1 MPEKTQH
8 SAVAS
13 AADVE
18 ALIAEN
24 ERLQAL
30 SAELERE
37 LVARTNELIAANEE
51 LRRLA
56 ISDTLTGMHNRRHF
70 CERAAGDLRR
80 WRRHRQPMSLVVI
93 DIDDLQLINEDFGH
107 WAGDDVLVAIGQIV
121 HDAVRTTDLV
131 ARIGADEFAILLY
144 DTGADGAREL
154 SERLREAIEASW
166 ISTRTQQVRVTVSVG
181 VAVMEDTIASVE
193 QLLAYAQVGL
203 DAARSGAGNR
213 IVTHLQAVGA

>member
-1 MPEKTQH
+1 MPKKTRREAETH
-8 SAVAS
+8 AVE
-13 AADVE
+13 VKE
-18 ALIAEN
+18 LIAET

-30 SAELERE
+30 NADLERE

-80 WRRHRQPMSLVVI
+80 WRRHRQPMALVVL
-93 DIDDLQLINEDFGH
+93 DIDDLRLINEDFGH
-107 WAGDDVLVAIGQIV
+107 WAGDDVLVAIGQTI

-181 VAVMEDTIASVE
+181 VAVMEDAIASVE

-213 IVTHLQAVGA
+213 IVTHLQVVGA